1 MGAFFP
7 FTQPQR
13 MEQKKKVEMDLRLW
27 SVYSILSI
35 QKNRMED
42 NKRILAKDKNLEKF
56 LIMVFLQSLWKFLP
70 LIMENVYHPSEK
82 CQALSLHLVPPP
94 APLLPWLD
102 NIQQIFHLIL
112 RTMDTLPQ
120 TTQSLFKG
128 VEAKGILK

>member
-1 MGAFFP
+1 MEASFP

-13 MEQKKKVEMDLRLW
+13 MEQKKKVEMDHRLW

-42 NKRILAKDKNLEKF
+42 NKRMLAKDKNLEKF

-70 LIMENVYHPSEK
+70 LIMENVYHPSES
-82 CQALSLHLVPPP
+82 CQALSLHLVPPH

-102 NIQQIFHLIL
+102 NIQQMFHLIL
-112 RTMDTLPQ
+112 RTMDTQ